1 MVHFFAQSFWNL
13 VCREVYCN
21 LDAEFSRK
29 RLNLHFNFI
38 NFKTEKDAS
47 QYAGMKTLLFLK

>member
-38 NFKTEKDAS
+38 NFKTEKDVS
-47 QYAGMKTLLFLK
+47 QYAGMKTLLF